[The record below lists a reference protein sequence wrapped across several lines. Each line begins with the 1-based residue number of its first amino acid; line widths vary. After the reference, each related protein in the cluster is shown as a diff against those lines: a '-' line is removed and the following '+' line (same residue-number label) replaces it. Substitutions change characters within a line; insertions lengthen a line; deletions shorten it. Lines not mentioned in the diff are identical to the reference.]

1 MFAILLSDKMDP
13 FYQNLASF
21 PTAIFSFFLILCLLY
36 WLVAV
41 LGFVDIDMLDFD
53 VPDMD
58 GDLDINAD
66 SSHST
71 PDVLAALMLKF
82 GLQGVPVTI
91 IVSLIAL
98 FGWLVCYYLV
108 HFLFGWVP
116 DGFLRYLLGLP
127 VLFASLYAAVM
138 ITSQVIKPLRPLFKN
153 ARQQTV
159 QFIIGQTAVVRSSV
173 VNSQMGEAI
182 LSDGGAGLLLKVRSE
197 PGVEFVK
204 GDRVVLL
211 EHEVATNIYKVISE
225 AEFSGN

>member
-13 FYQNLASF
+13 FYQNLTSF
-21 PTAIFSFFLILCLLY
+21 PTAIFSFLLILCLLY

-66 SSHST
+66 SGHST

-98 FGWLVCYYLV
+98 FGWLICYYLV

-116 DGFLRYLLGLP
+116 DGIMRYLLGLP
-127 VLFASLYAAVM
+127 VLFASLYVAVI
-138 ITSQVIKPLRPLFKN
+138 ITGQLIKPMRPFFQN
-153 ARQQTV
+153 ARQQSV
-159 QFIIGQTAVVRSSV
+159 KFIIGQTAIVRSSV
-173 VNSQMGEAI
+173 VNSNFGEAV
-182 LSDGGAGLLLKVRSE
+182 LSDGGAGLLLKVRCE
-197 PGVEFVK
+197 PGIEFVK

-211 EHEVATNIYKVISE
+211 EHEVASNTYKVISE
-225 AEFSGN
+225 AEFSGQ